1 MFDIGFS
8 KESFLSN
15 DKNEMGNIGTD
26 DPESQFDYLLESS
39 TTVREKTNAIL
50 NTFFDSINKRPK
62 ENSISLINY
71 IFTNPTKWNQ
81 MRIEQLMLIT
91 NKQTKDSCYEYIFKN
106 KLFDL
111 WAPIIYIYPQFVFKR
126 QITRTMKKPSDC
138 RFNISEL
145 LEPLS
150 SKEINFY
157 GNEIEFHTGKCYYK
171 DFINLLQNEFCSVA
185 GLSGHTLLLLELANV
200 LGIDWKPMVLCAL
213 FTNVPDHH
221 SIDEVIR
228 CVKIMNLEKNI
239 DNNIDFINTIISNL
253 DASYLGSGGKF
264 NIHRKCKTCNK
275 RTKKSRKNNRRT
287 KRRKMY

>member
-1 MFDIGFS
+1 
-8 KESFLSN
+8 
-15 DKNEMGNIGTD
+15 
-26 DPESQFDYLLESS
+26 
-39 TTVREKTNAIL
+39 
-50 NTFFDSINKRPK
+50 
-62 ENSISLINY
+62 
-71 IFTNPTKWNQ
+71 
-81 MRIEQLMLIT
+81 
-91 NKQTKDSCYEYIFKN
+91 
-106 KLFDL
+106 
-111 WAPIIYIYPQFVFKR
+111 
-126 QITRTMKKPSDC
+126 
-138 RFNISEL
+138 